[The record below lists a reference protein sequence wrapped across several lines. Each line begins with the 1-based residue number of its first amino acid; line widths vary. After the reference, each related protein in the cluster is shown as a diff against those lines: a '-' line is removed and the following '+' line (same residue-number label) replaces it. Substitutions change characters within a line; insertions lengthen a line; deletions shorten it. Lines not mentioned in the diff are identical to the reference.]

1 MFCPIQQIVGDSLM
15 RILRVT
21 DSETAAIQT
30 CLDTAYI
37 VSPPLLLPLG
47 LSEPRLTAGTNLDR
61 MAEAFSNL
69 KHGGGV
75 EMHGWAPK
83 RVFQLR

>member
-1 MFCPIQQIVGDSLM
+1 MFCHTQQIVGDSLI

-37 VSPPLLLPLG
+37 VPPPLLLASG
-47 LSEPRLTAGTNLDR
+47 E
-61 MAEAFSNL
+61 
-69 KHGGGV
+69 
-75 EMHGWAPK
+75 
-83 RVFQLR
+83 Q